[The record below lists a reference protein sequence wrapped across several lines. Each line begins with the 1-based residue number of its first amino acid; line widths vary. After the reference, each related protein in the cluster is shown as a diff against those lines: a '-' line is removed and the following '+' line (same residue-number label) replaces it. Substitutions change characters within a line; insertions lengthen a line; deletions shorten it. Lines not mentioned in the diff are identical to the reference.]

1 MFAVD
6 TASDVAVQKNFRDY
20 CKSIENGGKALIIT
34 RIGKPE
40 IVMMSIKDYNNITGE
55 THRKSKKILAYEA
68 MEEMKKRSPF
78 PKNYNYE
85 FEREEAFVEKYG
97 HID

>member
-1 MFAVD
+1 MFVID
-6 TASDVAVQKNFRDY
+6 TASDVSVQENFRDY

-78 PKNYNYE
+78 PENYDYE
-85 FEREEAFVEKYG
+85 TEREEAFVEKYG